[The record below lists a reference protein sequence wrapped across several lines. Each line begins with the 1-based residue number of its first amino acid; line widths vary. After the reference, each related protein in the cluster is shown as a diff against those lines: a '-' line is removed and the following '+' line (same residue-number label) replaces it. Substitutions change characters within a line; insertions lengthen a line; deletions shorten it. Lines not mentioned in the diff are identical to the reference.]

1 MVVLQWIANK
11 MYKIKNL
18 IPKIVYPNNI
28 KKFESKYLSLNSKK
42 SLKKLQW
49 KNIYSLD
56 QTLLSI
62 IQWHDAFEDKQNM
75 NKFSKLQIENFSN
88 NI

>member
-1 MVVLQWIANK
+1 M
-11 MYKIKNL
+11 
-18 IPKIVYPNNI
+18 IV
-28 KKFESKYLSLNSKK
+28 
-42 SLKKLQW
+42 LQW
-49 KNIYSLD
+49 KNIYTLD